1 MPTPFLDAIRRHA
14 VAEPERPS
22 LSVGEVT
29 LTRAELVAA
38 VERVAAV
45 FAERG
50 VGEGSWVTLVLPNGI
65 EFVEA
70 ALAAWLLGATPQ
82 PISRRLPPGERAAII
97 ALADPALVV
106 VAETAGAAETA
117 GTAETA
123 ETVEAP
129 EAARRPTLTAAD
141 ITRVANDPSARRHE
155 DAAVT
160 SPEWKVVSSGGSTGR
175 PKLIVATSPA
185 DADALVGLGTL
196 LRLRPDGATLVT
208 GPMSHNA
215 PYVAMI
221 AALLLGNH
229 VVVMPRFDAAETLR
243 LVERHGIDWLYL
255 VPTMMLRIW
264 RLPEQE
270 RLGND
275 LSSLRVAFH
284 MAAPCAPWLKSE
296 WIGWLGPE
304 KILELYGGTEL
315 QAMTVI
321 TGTEWLEHEGS
332 VGKAVIGEI
341 ECRDP
346 DGAPLPPRA
355 VGELWMRRGGA
366 VAIPYRYVGARAK
379 GAGDNWESLGDIGFL
394 DEDGYVY
401 VTDRDTD
408 MILVGGENVYPAE
421 VEAALDEHP
430 AVRSSC
436 VIGLPDDELGAVPHA
451 LVELGADVTD
461 DELLAHVRTRLE
473 PIKVPRS
480 IERVDSALRDDA
492 GKVRRSALRAERVR
506 G

>member
-1 MPTPFLDAIRRHA
+1 MPRPFLDAIRRLA
-14 VAEPERPS
+14 VAAPERPS
-22 LSVGEVT
+22 LTVGEVT

-106 VAETAGAAETA
+106 
-117 GTAETA
+117 AETA
-123 ETVEAP
+123 ETVETVETVETAEA
-129 EAARRPTLTAAD
+129 EAAQRPTLTAAH
-141 ITRVANDPSARRHE
+141 ITQVANDPSAPRHE
-155 DAAVT
+155 GAAVT
-160 SPEWKVVSSGGSTGR
+160 SPEWKVVTSGGSTGR

-185 DADALVGLGTL
+185 DAEALVGLGTL

-270 RLGND
+270 RLGYD

-284 MAAPCAPWLKSE
+284 MAAPCASWLKSE

-366 VAIPYRYVGARAK
+366 AAIPYRYVGASAK
-379 GAGDNWESLGDIGFL
+379 SAGDNWESLGDIGFL

-421 VEAALDEHP
+421 IEAALDEHP

-461 DELLAHVRTRLE
+461 GELLAHVRTRVE
-473 PIKVPRS
+473 PIKIPRS
-480 IERVDSALRDDA
+480 IERVDSARRDDA
-492 GKVRRSALRAERVR
+492 GQVRRSALRAERVR

>member
-1 MPTPFLDAIRRHA
+1 
-14 VAEPERPS
+14 
-22 LSVGEVT
+22 
-29 LTRAELVAA
+29 
-38 VERVAAV
+38 
-45 FAERG
+45 
-50 VGEGSWVTLVLPNGI
+50 
-65 EFVEA
+65 
-70 ALAAWLLGATPQ
+70 
-82 PISRRLPPGERAAII
+82 
-97 ALADPALVV
+97 
-106 VAETAGAAETA
+106 
-117 GTAETA
+117 
-123 ETVEAP
+123 
-129 EAARRPTLTAAD
+129 
-141 ITRVANDPSARRHE
+141 
-155 DAAVT
+155 
-160 SPEWKVVSSGGSTGR
+160 
-175 PKLIVATSPA
+175 
-185 DADALVGLGTL
+185 
-196 LRLRPDGATLVT
+196 
-208 GPMSHNA
+208 MSHNA

-270 RLGND
+270 RLGYD

-355 VGELWMRRGGA
+355 VGELWMRRAGDA
-366 VAIPYRYVGARAK
+366 PIPYRYVGASAK
-379 GAGDNWESLGDIGFL
+379 AAGDNWESLGDIGFL

-451 LVELGADVTD
+451 LVELGADVPD
-461 DELLAHVRTRLE
+461 DELIAHVRTRLE

>member
-14 VAEPERPS
+14 VAEPERRS
-22 LSVGEVT
+22 LTVGEVT

-106 VAETAGAAETA
+106 VAETAET
-117 GTAETA
+117 
-123 ETVEAP
+123 P

-141 ITRVANDPSARRHE
+141 ITRVANDPSAPRHE

-160 SPEWKVVSSGGSTGR
+160 SPEWKVVTSGGSTGR

-196 LRLRPDGATLVT
+196 LRVRPDGATLVT

-270 RLGND
+270 RLAYD

-366 VAIPYRYVGARAK
+366 AAIPYRYVGASAK
-379 GAGDNWESLGDIGFL
+379 SAGDNWESLGDIGFL

-421 VEAALDEHP
+421 IEAALDEHP
-430 AVRSSC
+430 AVCSSC

>member
-1 MPTPFLDAIRRHA
+1 
-14 VAEPERPS
+14 
-22 LSVGEVT
+22 
-29 LTRAELVAA
+29 
-38 VERVAAV
+38 
-45 FAERG
+45 
-50 VGEGSWVTLVLPNGI
+50 
-65 EFVEA
+65 
-70 ALAAWLLGATPQ
+70 
-82 PISRRLPPGERAAII
+82 
-97 ALADPALVV
+97 
-106 VAETAGAAETA
+106 
-117 GTAETA
+117 
-123 ETVEAP
+123 
-129 EAARRPTLTAAD
+129 
-141 ITRVANDPSARRHE
+141 
-155 DAAVT
+155 VT
-160 SPEWKVVSSGGSTGR
+160 SPEWKVVTSGGSTGR

-185 DADALVGLGTL
+185 DAEALVGLGTL

-270 RLGND
+270 RLGYD

-284 MAAPCAPWLKSE
+284 MAAPCASWLKSE

-366 VAIPYRYVGARAK
+366 AAIPYRYVGASAK
-379 GAGDNWESLGDIGFL
+379 SAGDNWESLGDIGFL

-421 VEAALDEHP
+421 IEAALDEHP

-461 DELLAHVRTRLE
+461 GELLAHVRTRVE
-473 PIKVPRS
+473 PIKIPRS

>member
-1 MPTPFLDAIRRHA
+1 MPRPFLDAIRRLA
-14 VAEPERPS
+14 VAAPERPS
-22 LSVGEVT
+22 LTVGEVT

-50 VGEGSWVTLVLPNGI
+50 VGEGSWVTLAVPNGI

-70 ALAAWLLGATPQ
+70 ALAAWLLGGAPQ
-82 PISRRLPPGERAAII
+82 PVARGLPPAEREAII

-106 VAETAGAAETA
+106 AAEPTEA
-117 GTAETA
+117 GG
-123 ETVEAP
+123 
-129 EAARRPTLTAAD
+129 RPVLSAAD
-141 ITRVANDPSARRHE
+141 IARIATDPAAPRHE
-155 DAAVT
+155 DPAVL
-160 SPEWKVVSSGGSTGR
+160 SPEWKVVTSGGSTGR
-175 PKLIVATSPA
+175 PKLIVTTSPA
-185 DADALVGLGTL
+185 DADALRGLALL

-215 PYVAMI
+215 PYVLLI
-221 AALLLGNH
+221 GGLLLGNH
-229 VVVMPRFDAAETLR
+229 MVVMPRFAAAETLR
-243 LVERHGIDWLYL
+243 LVARQGVDWLYL

-270 RLGND
+270 RLGYD
-275 LSSLRVAFH
+275 VSSLRIAFH
-284 MAAPCAPWLKSE
+284 MAAPCAPWLKRA
-296 WIGWLGPE
+296 WIDWLGPE

-341 ECRDP
+341 ECRGP

-355 VGELWMRRGGA
+355 VGELWMRRAGGDA
-366 VAIPYRYVGARAK
+366 PIPYRYVGASAK
-379 GAGDNWESLGDIGFL
+379 SAGDNWESLGDIGFL

-421 VEAALDEHP
+421 IEATLDEHP

-436 VIGLPDDELGAVPHA
+436 VIGLPDEELGAVPHA
-451 LVELGADVTD
+451 LVELGADVPD
-461 DELLAHVRTRLE
+461 DELLAHVRTRLD
-473 PIKVPRS
+473 PRKVPRS
-480 IERVDSALRDDA
+480 IERVDGALRDDA
-492 GKVRRSALRAERVR
+492 GKVRRSALRAERV
-506 G
+506 GA

>member
-160 SPEWKVVSSGGSTGR
+160 SPEWKVVTSGGSTGR

-346 DGAPLPPRA
+346 DGAPLPPRGGGRA
-355 VGELWMRRGGA
+355 VDAPRGSRRDP
-366 VAIPYRYVGARAK
+366 VPLRRRERQVGR
-379 GAGDNWESLGDIGFL
+379 
-394 DEDGYVY
+394 
-401 VTDRDTD
+401 
-408 MILVGGENVYPAE
+408 
-421 VEAALDEHP
+421 
-430 AVRSSC
+430 
-436 VIGLPDDELGAVPHA
+436 
-451 LVELGADVTD
+451 
-461 DELLAHVRTRLE
+461 
-473 PIKVPRS
+473 
-480 IERVDSALRDDA
+480 
-492 GKVRRSALRAERVR
+492 
-506 G
+506 